1 VLKPLWALLHYHQ
14 LILHDERMNEH
25 LRYFMTVTIDELY
38 KDNMI
43 VGNDFLNVTIDDLY
57 KDDMIV
63 GNDFVREES

>member
-1 VLKPLWALLHYHQ
+1 
-14 LILHDERMNEH
+14 MNEH